1 MPYTNAEEVLPP
13 DLLNEVQKYVQGE
26 QIYVPRP
33 GDTRLGW
40 GVKNGTRHMLEKR
53 NSRIKELK
61 HSGWS
66 IMNLADEFNLSPDS
80 IRKILYSKRASGDAP
95 GTGASRTVAS
105 RTVAAASDAPAQR
118 ATA

>member
-26 QIYVPRP
+26 QIYVPRS

-66 IMNLADEFNLSPDS
+66 ILNLADEFNLSPDS
-80 IRKILYSKRASGDAP
+80 IRKILYSKR
-95 GTGASRTVAS
+95 TSR
-105 RTVAAASDAPAQR
+105 AAATRDEPRTDAAESRAPAHR

>member
-80 IRKILYSKRASGDAP
+80 IRKILYSKRASRDAP
-95 GTGASRTVAS
+95 GTDP
-105 RTVAAASDAPAQR
+105 AASNAPAQR